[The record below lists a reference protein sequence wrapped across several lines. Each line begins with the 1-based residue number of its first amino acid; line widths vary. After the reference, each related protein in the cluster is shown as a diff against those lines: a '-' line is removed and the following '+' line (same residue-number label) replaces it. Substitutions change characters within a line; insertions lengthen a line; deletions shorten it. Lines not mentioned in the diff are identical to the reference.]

1 MLLWVVIPTAF
12 SVGRVVATPLVFG
25 LAGLMLLGFVL
36 GYSGLSRRIRHPG
49 GLYVQV
55 ASGLGRSAGLG
66 AAGLL
71 FVAYIGLASGIYG
84 LNALLLQGLIS
95 TAAGVNVP
103 IGVTLAISVLAV
115 QGLSLAPLRK
125 VARILIVVVGIQ
137 VVIALW
143 FTSSALGSQ
152 TGGRVSVQALDPG
165 WLFSGSFVIALVL
178 ALTVGFI
185 GSEGA
190 AVYSNELANPYK
202 SIPIATYLSYG
213 VTTTILVLGSWA
225 VSGAVGPEDAV
236 GPNGALPMTILSH
249 LAGFAAIPSVQY
261 LGFVA
266 MYLGLLSTGVTLN
279 NGGARQ
285 LAGLA
290 QDGVLPRSLTTAGTA
305 SAPPTRKALLVQP
318 ITAGTGAVI
327 AILATGNPLPLW
339 LAVASGLGVLGVLA
353 LASAAAA
360 VWFMRGAADE
370 TGFLGWEGQVVAGL
384 FSVVTI
390 GLVFGYGVTHVR
402 QVAPGS
408 PAAASWLVG
417 TTIAGTFTVGLAG
430 AQYLRARRPAVYA
443 SIGGTRINDE
453 RLVPRPAPRTEAV
466 ELA

>member
-12 SVGRVVATPLVFG
+12 GVGRVVATPLVFG

-55 ASGLGRSAGLG
+55 TSGLGRSVGLG

-71 FVAYIGLASGIYG
+71 FIAYIGLASGIYG
-84 LNALLLQGLIS
+84 LTGLLLQGLIA
-95 TAAGVNVP
+95 TALGVNVP
-103 IGVTLAISVLAV
+103 IGATLAISILAV

-125 VARILIVVVGIQ
+125 VARILIVIVGIQ

-143 FTSSALGSQ
+143 FSSSAFSAQAGD
-152 TGGRVSVQALDPG
+152 RVSVQALDPG
-165 WLFSGSFVIALVL
+165 WLFSGSFVIALILV
-178 ALTVGFI
+178 LTVGFI

-190 AVYSNELANPYK
+190 AVYSNELVNPYK

-236 GPNGALPMTILSH
+236 NPNGALPMTVLSH
-249 LAGFAAIPSVQY
+249 LAGFAAIPAVQY

-266 MYLGLLSTGVTLN
+266 MYFGLLSTGVTLN

-290 QDGVLPRSLTTAGTA
+290 QDGVLPRSFAAGTA
-305 SAPPTRKALLVQP
+305 GAPPARAALLVQP
-318 ITAGTGAVI
+318 IIAAAV
-327 AILATGNPLPLW
+327 AVAAVLGTGNPLPLW

-370 TGFLGWEGQVVAGL
+370 TGFLGWEGQVIAGL
-384 FSVVTI
+384 FSVATI

-417 TTIAGTFTVGLAG
+417 ALIAGTFTIGLAG
-430 AQYLRARRPAVYA
+430 AQYLRARRPTVYA
-443 SIGGTRINDE
+443 SIGGTRIDDE
-453 RLVPRPAPRTEAV
+453 RVVRRPVPSEAV